1 MGSSDG
7 YSHLNLAVDNLKK
20 NARTIIPYILTSVL
34 TTMMLYMVVS
44 LATNPHLDEIVGGA
58 SIKQLLGFG
67 IVIIEIFAFI
77 FLFYTHSFL
86 IKRRQKEFALFSI
99 LGMEKKH
106 LARVLFYETLITL
119 LVSLIL
125 GIGLGILLDKAMFLI
140 IAKMIGADIV
150 LGFYFSFFGMRQC
163 VLVIGLI
170 YVLIYFYSM
179 IRIHISSPIE
189 LLHSD
194 HMGEKEPKAKWFL
207 SIIGILCLGIGYY
220 LSISTKNPLSALYVF
235 FVAVVLVIIGTYLLF
250 TSISVTFLKLMKKNK
265 NYYYKTNHFIS
276 ISGMMYRMKQNAV
289 GLANICILSTMV
301 LVMLSTTLSMWT
313 SIDRV
318 VDSQYPRDFIGTGY
332 GEASNIDFDEMSE
345 ELIRMGIVP
354 KNLLAYKE
362 LSYAGYLKNG
372 TLITDYQNEG
382 MNAVN
387 EIQEFYCLPLKDIQD
402 YENMKGSLKPNEIY
416 VYSNVEKVKEKTLSL
431 FGKKYVVKKQLDH
444 LKMDENNPNVTEHY
458 YIIVDSENTLE
469 RMQQDQLNVYD
480 DNASTIYASYLFDCD
495 ANDRRVIE
503 KLTQNG
509 NINNF
514 IWTNKSDQKQGLIEL
529 YAGILFIGI
538 FLSFLFIMA
547 TILIMYYKQITE
559 GYEDKDRFEI
569 MQKVGLEQSDVKKAI
584 HSQVLTVFFMPLL
597 VAGLHVCFA
606 YPMIEKLLHLLFV
619 SDAWLY
625 VRTTIFCFV
634 AFALVYIVIYVLT
647 SKVYYGI
654 VKRNV

>member
-1 MGSSDG
+1 MSRAF
-7 YSHLNLAVDNLKK
+7 YLNLAVDNLKK
-20 NARTIIPYILTSVL
+20 NARTVIPYILTSIL
-34 TTMMLYMVVS
+34 TTMMLYTVVS
-44 LATNPHLDEIVGGA
+44 LASNPHLNEIVGGT

-106 LARVLFYETLITL
+106 LARVLFYETFITL
-119 LVSLIL
+119 LVSLAL
-125 GIGLGILLDKAMFLI
+125 GIGLGILFDKAMFLI
-140 IAKMIGADIV
+140 ISKMIGADII
-150 LGFYFSFFGMRQC
+150 LGFYFSSKGIRQC
-163 VLVIGLI
+163 VFVIGLI

-207 SIIGILCLGIGYY
+207 SIVGILCLGVGYY
-220 LSISTKNPLSALYVF
+220 LSLSTKNPLTALYSF

-250 TSISVTFLKLMKKNK
+250 TSISVTFLKVMKKNK

-313 SIDRV
+313 SIDDI
-318 VDSQYPRDFIGTGY
+318 VDSQYPRNIIGMGY
-332 GEASNIDFDEMSE
+332 GDAANIDFDEMSE
-345 ELIRMGIVP
+345 ELIRMGVVP

-362 LSYAGYLKNG
+362 LGYSGYLKDG
-372 TLITDYQNEG
+372 TLITDYRNEG
-382 MNAVN
+382 MNAIN
-387 EIQEFYCLPLKDIQD
+387 EVQEFDCLPLKDIQD
-402 YENMKGSLKPNEIY
+402 YEKIKGDLKPNEIY
-416 VYSNVEKVKEKTLSL
+416 VYSNVETIKEKTLSL
-431 FGKKYVVKKQLDH
+431 FGKEYVVKKQLDH

-458 YIIVDSENTLE
+458 YIIVDSEKTLE
-469 RMQQDQLNVYD
+469 MMQEDQTNVYG
-480 DNASTIYASYLFDCD
+480 DNASTIYASYSFDCD
-495 ANDRRVIE
+495 ANDRKVVE
-503 KLTQNG
+503 KLTKNE
-509 NINNF
+509 NINDF
-514 IWTNKSDQKQGLIEL
+514 VWKNKSDQKRGLIEM
-529 YAGILFIGI
+529 YAGLLFIGI

-569 MQKVGLEQSDVKKAI
+569 MQKVGLEQRDVKKAI

-597 VAGLHVCFA
+597 VAGIHISFA

-619 SDAWLY
+619 NDSWLY
-625 VRTTIFCFV
+625 IRTTMMCFV

-654 VKRNV
+654 VKRNA

>member
-1 MGSSDG
+1 MSRTF
-7 YSHLNLAVDNLKK
+7 YLNLAVDNLKK

-125 GIGLGILLDKAMFLI
+125 GIGFGVLLDKAMFLV

-170 YVLIYFYSM
+170 YILIYFYSM

-265 NYYYKTNHFIS
+265 NYYYKTNHFVS

-318 VDSQYPRDFIGTGY
+318 VDSQHPRDFIGTGY
-332 GEASNIDFDEMSE
+332 GEVSNIDFDEMSE
-345 ELIRMGIVP
+345 ELIRMGIIP

-431 FGKKYVVKKQLDH
+431 FGKEYVVKKQLDH

-458 YIIVDSENTLE
+458 YIIVDSEKTLE

-625 VRTTIFCFV
+625 VRTTAMCFV

>member
-1 MGSSDG
+1 MSRAF
-7 YSHLNLAVDNLKK
+7 YLNLAVDNLKK
-20 NARTIIPYILTSVL
+20 NARTVIPYILTSIL
-34 TTMMLYMVVS
+34 TTMMLYTVVS
-44 LATNPHLDEIVGGA
+44 LASNPHLNEIVGGT

-106 LARVLFYETLITL
+106 LARVLFYETFITL
-119 LVSLIL
+119 LVSLAL
-125 GIGLGILLDKAMFLI
+125 GIGLGILFDKAMFLI
-140 IAKMIGADIV
+140 ISKMIGADII
-150 LGFYFSFFGMRQC
+150 LGFYFSSKGIRQC
-163 VLVIGLI
+163 VFVIGLI

-207 SIIGILCLGIGYY
+207 SIVGILCLGVGYY
-220 LSISTKNPLSALYVF
+220 LSLSTKNPLTALYSF

-250 TSISVTFLKLMKKNK
+250 TSISVTFLKVMKKNK

-313 SIDRV
+313 SIDDI
-318 VDSQYPRDFIGTGY
+318 VDSQYPRNIIGMGY
-332 GEASNIDFDEMSE
+332 GDAANIDFDEMSE

-362 LSYAGYLKNG
+362 LGYSGYLKDG
-372 TLITDYQNEG
+372 TLITDYRNEG
-382 MNAVN
+382 MNAIN
-387 EIQEFYCLPLKDIQD
+387 EVQEFDCLPLKDIQD
-402 YENMKGSLKPNEIY
+402 YEKIKGDLKPNEIY
-416 VYSNVEKVKEKTLSL
+416 VYSNVKDVKEKTLSL
-431 FGKKYVVKKQLDH
+431 FGKEYVVKKQLDH

-458 YIIVDSENTLE
+458 YIIVDSEKTLE
-469 RMQQDQLNVYD
+469 MMQEDQTNVYG
-480 DNASTIYASYLFDCD
+480 DNASTIYASYSFDCD
-495 ANDRRVIE
+495 ANDRKVVE
-503 KLTQNG
+503 KLTKNE
-509 NINNF
+509 NINDF
-514 IWTNKSDQKQGLIEL
+514 VWKNKSDQKQGLIEM
-529 YAGILFIGI
+529 YAGLLFIGI

-569 MQKVGLEQSDVKKAI
+569 MQKVGLEQRDVKKAI

-597 VAGLHVCFA
+597 VAGVHICFA
-606 YPMIEKLLHLLFV
+606 YPMLEKLLHLLFV

-625 VRTTIFCFV
+625 IRTTGMCFV

-654 VKRNV
+654 VKRNA

>member
-1 MGSSDG
+1 MSRTF
-7 YSHLNLAVDNLKK
+7 YLNLAVDNLKK

-119 LVSLIL
+119 LVSSIL
-125 GIGLGILLDKAMFLI
+125 GIGFGVLLDKAMFLV

-265 NYYYKTNHFIS
+265 NYYYKTNHFVS

-332 GEASNIDFDEMSE
+332 GEVSNIDFDEMSE
-345 ELIRMGIVP
+345 ELIRMGIIP

-372 TLITDYQNEG
+372 TLITDYLNEG

-431 FGKKYVVKKQLDH
+431 FGKEYVVKKQLDH

-458 YIIVDSENTLE
+458 YIIVDSEKTLE

-480 DNASTIYASYLFDCD
+480 DNASTIYVSYLFDCD

-625 VRTTIFCFV
+625 VRTTAMCFV
-634 AFALVYIVIYVLT
+634 AFALAYIVIYVLT

>member
-1 MGSSDG
+1 MSRAF
-7 YSHLNLAVDNLKK
+7 YLNLAVDNLKK

-44 LATNPHLDEIVGGA
+44 LANNPNLNEMLGA
-58 SIKQLLGFG
+58 MTLTQMLGFG
-67 IVIIEIFAFI
+67 VVIIEIFAFI

-106 LARVLFYETLITL
+106 LARVLFYETAITL
-119 LVSLIL
+119 FVSLAL
-125 GIGLGILLDKAMFLI
+125 GIGLGILFDKAMFLI
-140 IAKMIGADIV
+140 IAKMIGADII
-150 LGFYFSFFGMRQC
+150 LGFYFSFIGMRQC

-189 LLHSD
+189 LLHSS

-207 SIIGILCLGIGYY
+207 SIVGILCLGIGYY
-220 LSISTKNPLSALYVF
+220 LSITTKNPLTALYFF
-235 FVAVVLVIIGTYLLF
+235 FVAVVLVIVGTYLLF

-301 LVMLSTTLSMWT
+301 LVMLSTTLSMWS

-318 VDSQYPRDFIGTGY
+318 VDSQYPRSVMGNGY
-332 GEASNIDFDEMSE
+332 GDASNIDFDEMSE

-354 KNLLAYKE
+354 KNLLAYKR
-362 LSYAGYLKNG
+362 LDYAGYLKNG

-382 MNAVN
+382 MNAV
-387 EIQEFYCLPLKDIQD
+387 
-402 YENMKGSLKPNEIY
+402 KPNEIY

-431 FGKKYVVKKQLDH
+431 FGKEYVVKGQLDH
-444 LKMDENNPNVTEHY
+444 LKMDESNPNVTEHY
-458 YIIVDSENTLE
+458 YIIVDSEKTLE
-469 RMQQDQLNVYD
+469 KMQEDQANVYG
-480 DNASTIYASYLFDCD
+480 DNASAIRAYYSFDCD
-495 ANDRRVIE
+495 ANEREVIK
-503 KLTQNG
+503 KLGQNE
-509 NINNF
+509 NINDF
-514 IWTNKSDQKQGLIEL
+514 IWLSKSDQKQGLIEL

-569 MQKVGLEQSDVKKAI
+569 MQKVGLEQQDVKKAI

-619 SDAWLY
+619 SDSWLY
-625 VRTTIFCFV
+625 IRTTIFCFV

-647 SKVYYGI
+647 SKIYYGI

>member
-1 MGSSDG
+1 MSRAF
-7 YSHLNLAVDNLKK
+7 YLNLAVDNLKK

-44 LATNPHLDEIVGGA
+44 LANNPHLNEIVGGT

-67 IVIIEIFAFI
+67 TVIIEIFAFI

-125 GIGLGILLDKAMFLI
+125 GIGLGVLLDKAMFLI

-163 VLVIGLI
+163 ALVIGLI

-189 LLHSD
+189 LLHSN

-207 SIIGILCLGIGYY
+207 SIVGILCLGIGYY
-220 LSISTKNPLSALYVF
+220 LSIATKNPLSALYVF

-301 LVMLSTTLSMWT
+301 LVMLSTTLSMWS

-318 VDSQYPRDFIGTGY
+318 VDSQYSRDFIGSGY
-332 GEASNIDFDEMSE
+332 GDAANIDFDEMSE

-372 TLITDYQNEG
+372 ALITDYRNEG

-402 YENMKGSLKPNEIY
+402 YENIKGSLKPNEIY

-431 FGKKYVVKKQLDH
+431 FGKEYVVKKQLDH

-458 YIIVDSENTLE
+458 YIIVDSEKTLE
-469 RMQQDQLNVYD
+469 TMQQDQLNVY
-480 DNASTIYASYLFDCD
+480 NASTIYASYSFDCD
-495 ANDRRVIE
+495 ANDRKVIE

-597 VAGLHVCFA
+597 VAGIHISFA

-619 SDAWLY
+619 NDSWLY
-625 VRTTIFCFV
+625 IRTTMMCFV

-654 VKRNV
+654 VKRNA

>member
-1 MGSSDG
+1 
-7 YSHLNLAVDNLKK
+7 
-20 NARTIIPYILTSVL
+20 
-34 TTMMLYMVVS
+34 
-44 LATNPHLDEIVGGA
+44 
-58 SIKQLLGFG
+58 
-67 IVIIEIFAFI
+67 
-77 FLFYTHSFL
+77 
-86 IKRRQKEFALFSI
+86 
-99 LGMEKKH
+99 
-106 LARVLFYETLITL
+106 
-119 LVSLIL
+119 
-125 GIGLGILLDKAMFLI
+125 
-140 IAKMIGADIV
+140 MIGADIV
-150 LGFYFSFFGMRQC
+150 LGFYFSFIGMRQC
-163 VLVIGLI
+163 ALVIGLI

-207 SIIGILCLGIGYY
+207 SIVGILCLGIGYY

-250 TSISVTFLKLMKKNK
+250 TSISVTFLKLLKKNK

-301 LVMLSTTLSMWT
+301 LVMLSTTLSMWS
-313 SIDRV
+313 SIDCV
-318 VDSQYPRDFIGTGY
+318 VDSQYPRDFIGNGY
-332 GEASNIDFDEMSE
+332 GEAANIDFDEMNE

-354 KNLLAYKE
+354 KNLLAYKR
-362 LSYAGYLKNG
+362 LDYAGYLKNG
-372 TLITDYQNEG
+372 TLITDYRNEG

-387 EIQEFYCLPLKDIQD
+387 EIQEFYCFPLKDIQD
-402 YENMKGSLKPNEIY
+402 YENIKGSLKPNEIY
-416 VYSNVEKVKEKTLSL
+416 VYSNAETIKEKTLSL
-431 FGKKYVVKKQLDH
+431 FGKEYVVKKQLDH

-458 YIIVDSENTLE
+458 YIIVDSEKTLE
-469 RMQQDQLNVYD
+469 KMQQDQINVYG
-480 DNASTIYASYLFDCD
+480 DNASTIFASYSFDCD
-495 ANDRRVIE
+495 ANDRKVIE
-503 KLTQNG
+503 KLNQNG

-514 IWTNKSDQKQGLIEL
+514 IWMNKSDQKQRLIEL

-569 MQKVGLEQSDVKKAI
+569 MQKVGLEQQDVKKAI

-597 VAGLHVCFA
+597 VAGIHISFA

-625 VRTTIFCFV
+625 VRTTAICFAV
-634 AFALVYIVIYVLT
+634 FALVYIVIYVLT
-647 SKVYYGI
+647 SKIYYGI

>member
-1 MGSSDG
+1 MSRAF
-7 YSHLNLAVDNLKK
+7 YLNLAVDNLKK
-20 NARTIIPYILTSVL
+20 NVRTIIPYILTSIL

-44 LATNPHLDEIVGGA
+44 LANNPNLNEMLGA
-58 SIKQLLGFG
+58 MTLTQMLGFG
-67 IVIIEIFAFI
+67 VVIIEIFAFI
-77 FLFYTHSFL
+77 FLFYTYSFL

-106 LARVLFYETLITL
+106 LARVLFYETAITL
-119 LVSLIL
+119 FVSLAL
-125 GIGLGILLDKAMFLI
+125 GIGLGILFDKAMFLV
-140 IAKMIGADIV
+140 IAKMIGADII
-150 LGFYFSFFGMRQC
+150 LGFYFSFIGMRQC
-163 VLVIGLI
+163 ILVIGLI

-207 SIIGILCLGIGYY
+207 SIVGILCLGIGYY
-220 LSISTKNPLSALYVF
+220 LSISTKNPLTALYFF
-235 FVAVVLVIIGTYLLF
+235 FVAVVLVIVGTYLLF

-276 ISGMMYRMKQNAV
+276 VSGMMYRMKQNAV

-301 LVMLSTTLSMWT
+301 LVMLSTTLSMWS
-313 SIDRV
+313 SIDSI
-318 VDSQYPRDFIGTGY
+318 VDSQYPRSVMGNGY
-332 GEASNIDFDEMSE
+332 GDASNIDFDEMNE

-354 KNLLAYKE
+354 KNLLAYKR
-362 LSYAGYLKNG
+362 LDYAGYLKNG

-402 YENMKGSLKPNEIY
+402 YENIKGSLKPNEIY
-416 VYSNVEKVKEKTLSL
+416 VYSNVETIKEKTLE
-431 FGKKYVVKKQLDH
+431 
-444 LKMDENNPNVTEHY
+444 KMQE
-458 YIIVDSENTLE
+458 
-469 RMQQDQLNVYD
+469 DQANVYG
-480 DNASTIYASYLFDCD
+480 DNASTIYAEYSFDCD
-495 ANDRRVIE
+495 ANEREVIK
-503 KLTQNG
+503 KLGQNE
-509 NINNF
+509 NINDF
-514 IWTNKSDQKQGLIEL
+514 IWLSKSDQKQGLIEL
-529 YAGILFIGI
+529 YAGFLFIGI

-619 SDAWLY
+619 SDSWLY
-625 VRTTIFCFV
+625 IRTTIFCFV

-654 VKRNV
+654 VKRNA

>member
-1 MGSSDG
+1 MSRAF
-7 YSHLNLAVDNLKK
+7 YLNLAVDNLKK
-20 NARTIIPYILTSVL
+20 NARTVIPYILTSIL
-34 TTMMLYMVVS
+34 TTMMLYTVVS
-44 LATNPHLDEIVGGA
+44 LASNPHLNEIVGGT

-106 LARVLFYETLITL
+106 LARVLFYETFITL
-119 LVSLIL
+119 LVSLAL
-125 GIGLGILLDKAMFLI
+125 GIGLGILFDKAMFLI
-140 IAKMIGADIV
+140 IAKMIGADII
-150 LGFYFSFFGMRQC
+150 LGFYFSSKGIRQC
-163 VLVIGLI
+163 VFVIGLI

-189 LLHSD
+189 LLHSN

-207 SIIGILCLGIGYY
+207 SIVGILCLGVGYY
-220 LSISTKNPLSALYVF
+220 LSVTTKNPLTALYAF

-250 TSISVTFLKLMKKNK
+250 TSISVTFLKVMKKNK

-276 ISGMMYRMKQNAV
+276 VSGMMYRMKQNAV

-313 SIDRV
+313 SIDDI
-318 VDSQYPRDFIGTGY
+318 VDSQYPRNIIGMGY
-332 GEASNIDFDEMSE
+332 GDAANIDFDEMSE
-345 ELIRMGIVP
+345 ELIRMGVVP

-362 LSYAGYLKNG
+362 LGYSGYLKDG
-372 TLITDYQNEG
+372 TLITDYRNEG
-382 MNAVN
+382 MNAIN
-387 EIQEFYCLPLKDIQD
+387 EVQEFDCLPLKDIQD
-402 YENMKGSLKPNEIY
+402 YEKIKGDLKPNEIY
-416 VYSNVEKVKEKTLSL
+416 VYSNVKDVKEKTLSL
-431 FGKKYVVKKQLDH
+431 FGKEYVVKKQLDH

-458 YIIVDSENTLE
+458 YIIVDSEKTLE
-469 RMQQDQLNVYD
+469 MMQEDQTNVYG
-480 DNASTIYASYLFDCD
+480 DNASTIYASYSFDCD
-495 ANDRRVIE
+495 ANDRKVVE
-503 KLTQNG
+503 KLTKNE
-509 NINNF
+509 NINDF
-514 IWTNKSDQKQGLIEL
+514 VWKNKSDQKQGLIEM
-529 YAGILFIGI
+529 YAGLLFIGI

-569 MQKVGLEQSDVKKAI
+569 MQKVGLEQRDVKKAI

-597 VAGLHVCFA
+597 VAGVHICFA
-606 YPMIEKLLHLLFV
+606 YPMLEKLLHLLFV

-625 VRTTIFCFV
+625 IRTTIFCFV
-634 AFALVYIVIYVLT
+634 VFALVYIVIYVLT

-654 VKRNV
+654 VKRNA

>member
-1 MGSSDG
+1 MSRAF
-7 YSHLNLAVDNLKK
+7 YLNLAVDNLKK

-44 LATNPHLDEIVGGA
+44 LATNPHLDEIVGGT

-125 GIGLGILLDKAMFLI
+125 GIGLGVLLDKAMFLI

-194 HMGEKEPKAKWFL
+194 HMGEKEPKAKWVL

-220 LSISTKNPLSALYVF
+220 LSITTKNPLSALYVF

-250 TSISVTFLKLMKKNK
+250 TSISITFLKLMKKNR

-301 LVMLSTTLSMWT
+301 LVMLSTTLSMW
-313 SIDRV
+313 SGIDEI
-318 VDSQYPRDFIGTGY
+318 VDSQYPRSVMGNGY
-332 GEASNIDFDEMSE
+332 GEAANIDFDEMNE

-354 KNLLAYKE
+354 KNLLAYKR
-362 LSYAGYLKNG
+362 LDYAGYLKNG

-402 YENMKGSLKPNEIY
+402 YENIKGSLKPNEIY
-416 VYSNVEKVKEKTLSL
+416 VYSNVETIKEKTLSL
-431 FGKKYVVKKQLDH
+431 FGKNML
-444 LKMDENNPNVTEHY
+444 
-458 YIIVDSENTLE
+458 
-469 RMQQDQLNVYD
+469 
-480 DNASTIYASYLFDCD
+480 
-495 ANDRRVIE
+495 
-503 KLTQNG
+503 
-509 NINNF
+509 
-514 IWTNKSDQKQGLIEL
+514 
-529 YAGILFIGI
+529 
-538 FLSFLFIMA
+538 
-547 TILIMYYKQITE
+547 
-559 GYEDKDRFEI
+559 
-569 MQKVGLEQSDVKKAI
+569 
-584 HSQVLTVFFMPLL
+584 
-597 VAGLHVCFA
+597 
-606 YPMIEKLLHLLFV
+606 
-619 SDAWLY
+619 
-625 VRTTIFCFV
+625 
-634 AFALVYIVIYVLT
+634 
-647 SKVYYGI
+647 
-654 VKRNV
+654 

>member
-1 MGSSDG
+1 MSRAF
-7 YSHLNLAVDNLKK
+7 YLNLAVDNLKK
-20 NARTIIPYILTSVL
+20 NARTIIPYILTSIL

-44 LATNPHLDEIVGGA
+44 LANNPHLNEIVGA
-58 SIKQLLGFG
+58 TSISQLLGFG

-106 LARVLFYETLITL
+106 LARVLFYETAITL
-119 LVSLIL
+119 FVSLVL
-125 GIGLGILLDKAMFLI
+125 GIGLGVLLDKAMFLV

-150 LGFYFSFFGMRQC
+150 LGFYFSFIGMRQC
-163 VLVIGLI
+163 ILVIGLI

-189 LLHSD
+189 LLHSN
-194 HMGEKEPKAKWFL
+194 HLGEKEPKAKWFL
-207 SIIGILCLGIGYY
+207 SIIGILCLGVGYY
-220 LSISTKNPLSALYVF
+220 LSITTKNPLSALYVF

-276 ISGMMYRMKQNAV
+276 VSGMMYRMKQNAV

-301 LVMLSTTLSMWT
+301 LVMLSTTLSMWS
-313 SIDRV
+313 SIDSV
-318 VDSQYPRDFIGTGY
+318 VDSQYPRNVNGLGY
-332 GEASNIDFDEMSE
+332 GDAANIDFDEINE

-362 LSYAGYLKNG
+362 LSYAGYLKDG
-372 TLITDYQNEG
+372 TLITDYRNEG

-387 EIQEFYCLPLKDIQD
+387 EIQVFYCLPLKDIQD
-402 YENMKGSLKPNEIY
+402 YENIKGSLKPNEIY
-416 VYSNVEKVKEKTLSL
+416 VYSNVEKAKEKTLSL
-431 FGKKYVVKKQLDH
+431 FGKEYVVKKQLDH
-444 LKMDENNPNVTEHY
+444 LKLDENNPNVTEHY
-458 YIIVDSENTLE
+458 YIIVDSEKTLE
-469 RMQQDQLNVYD
+469 MMQQDQLNVYN
-480 DNASTIYASYLFDCD
+480 DNASTISASYSFDCD
-495 ANDRRVIE
+495 ANDRKVVE
-503 KLTQNG
+503 KLVKNE
-509 NINNF
+509 NINDF
-514 IWTNKSDQKQGLIEL
+514 IWTNKSDQKLALIEL
-529 YAGILFIGI
+529 YAGLLFIGI

-547 TILIMYYKQITE
+547 TILIVYYKQITE

-597 VAGLHVCFA
+597 VAGIHVCFA

-619 SDAWLY
+619 NDAWVY
-625 VRTTIFCFV
+625 IRTTAMCFV
-634 AFALVYIVIYVLT
+634 IFALVYIVIYLLT

-654 VKRNV
+654 VKRNA

>member
-1 MGSSDG
+1 MSRAF
-7 YSHLNLAVDNLKK
+7 YLNLAVDNLKK

-44 LATNPHLDEIVGGA
+44 LANNPNLNEMLGA
-58 SIKQLLGFG
+58 MTLTQMLGFG
-67 IVIIEIFAFI
+67 VVIIEIFAFI

-106 LARVLFYETLITL
+106 LARVLFYETAITL
-119 LVSLIL
+119 LVSLAL
-125 GIGLGILLDKAMFLI
+125 GIGLGILFDKAMFLV

-170 YVLIYFYSM
+170 YALIYFYSM
-179 IRIHISSPIE
+179 VRIHISSPIE

-207 SIIGILCLGIGYY
+207 SIVGILCLGIGYY
-220 LSISTKNPLSALYVF
+220 LSISTKNPLTALYFF
-235 FVAVVLVIIGTYLLF
+235 FVAVVLVIVGTYLLF

-301 LVMLSTTLSMWT
+301 LVMLSTTLSMWS
-313 SIDRV
+313 SIDSI
-318 VDSQYPRDFIGTGY
+318 VDSQYPRSVMGNGY
-332 GEASNIDFDEMSE
+332 GDASNIDFDEMNE

-354 KNLLAYKE
+354 KNLLAYKR
-362 LSYAGYLKNG
+362 LDYAGYLKNG
-372 TLITDYQNEG
+372 TLITDYRNEG
-382 MNAVN
+382 VNAVN
-387 EIQEFYCLPLKDIQD
+387 EIQEFYCLSLKDIQN
-402 YENMKGSLKPNEIY
+402 YENIKGSLKPNEIY
-416 VYSNVEKVKEKTLSL
+416 VYSNVETIKEKTLSL
-431 FGKKYVVKKQLDH
+431 FGKEYVVKKQLDH
-444 LKMDENNPNVTEHY
+444 LKMDESNPNVTEHY
-458 YIIVDSENTLE
+458 YIIVDSEKTLE
-469 RMQQDQLNVYD
+469 KMQQDQINVYG
-480 DNASTIYASYLFDCD
+480 DNASAIYAKYSFDCD
-495 ANDRRVIE
+495 ANEREVIK
-503 KLTQNG
+503 KLGQNE
-509 NINNF
+509 NINDF
-514 IWTNKSDQKQGLIEL
+514 IWLSKSDQKQGLIEL
-529 YAGILFIGI
+529 YAGFLFIGI

-569 MQKVGLEQSDVKKAI
+569 MQKVGLEQQDVKRAI

-619 SDAWLY
+619 SDSWLY
-625 VRTTIFCFV
+625 IRTTIFCFV
-634 AFALVYIVIYVLT
+634 AFALVYIVIYVFT
-647 SKVYYGI
+647 SKIYYGI

>member
-1 MGSSDG
+1 MSIAF
-7 YSHLNLAVDNLKK
+7 YLNLAVDNLKK
-20 NARTIIPYILTSVL
+20 NARTIIPYILTSIL

-44 LATNPHLDEIVGGA
+44 LANNPHLNEVVGGN
-58 SIKQLLGFG
+58 SISQLLEFG

-119 LVSLIL
+119 LVSLVL
-125 GIGLGILLDKAMFLI
+125 GIGLGVLLDKAMFLV

-150 LGFYFSFFGMRQC
+150 LGFYFSFIGMRQC
-163 VLVIGLI
+163 ILVIGLI

-189 LLHSD
+189 LLHSN
-194 HMGEKEPKAKWFL
+194 HLGEKEPKAKWFL
-207 SIIGILCLGIGYY
+207 SIIGILCLGVGYY
-220 LSISTKNPLSALYVF
+220 LSITTKNPLGALYVF
-235 FVAVVLVIIGTYLLF
+235 FVAVILVIIGTYLLF

-276 ISGMMYRMKQNAV
+276 VSGMMYRMKQNAV

-301 LVMLSTTLSMWT
+301 LVMLSTTLSMWS
-313 SIDRV
+313 SIDSV
-318 VDSQYPRDFIGTGY
+318 VDSQYPRNVNGLGY
-332 GEASNIDFDEMSE
+332 GDAANIDFDEINE

-362 LSYAGYLKNG
+362 LSYAGYLKDG
-372 TLITDYQNEG
+372 TLITDYRNEG
-382 MNAVN
+382 MNAIN

-402 YENMKGSLKPNEIY
+402 YENIKGSLKPNEIY
-416 VYSNVEKVKEKTLSL
+416 VYSNVEKAKEKTLSL
-431 FGKKYVVKKQLDH
+431 FGKEYVVKKQLDH
-444 LKMDENNPNVTEHY
+444 LKLDENNPNVTEHY
-458 YIIVDSENTLE
+458 YIIVDSEKTLE
-469 RMQQDQLNVYD
+469 MMQQDQLNVYN
-480 DNASTIYASYLFDCD
+480 DNASTISASYSFDCD
-495 ANDRRVIE
+495 ANDRKVVE
-503 KLTQNG
+503 KLVKNE
-509 NINNF
+509 NINDF
-514 IWTNKSDQKQGLIEL
+514 IWTNKSDQKLAMIEL
-529 YAGILFIGI
+529 YAGLLFIGI

-597 VAGLHVCFA
+597 VAGIHVCFA
-606 YPMIEKLLHLLFV
+606 YPMLEKLLHLLFV

-625 VRTTIFCFV
+625 IRTTAMCFA
-634 AFALVYIVIYVLT
+634 AFALVYIVIYLMT

-654 VKRNV
+654 VKRNA

>member
-1 MGSSDG
+1 MSRAF
-7 YSHLNLAVDNLKK
+7 YLILAVDNLKK

-44 LATNPHLDEIVGGA
+44 LANNPHLNEIVGGA

-67 IVIIEIFAFI
+67 TVIIEIFAFI

-125 GIGLGILLDKAMFLI
+125 GIGLGVLLDKAMFLV
-140 IAKMIGADIV
+140 IAKMIGADII
-150 LGFYFSFFGMRQC
+150 LGFYFSFIGMRQC

-220 LSISTKNPLSALYVF
+220 LSITTKNPLSALYVF

-301 LVMLSTTLSMWT
+301 LVMLSSTLSMWS

-332 GEASNIDFDEMSE
+332 GEAANIDFDEMSE

-362 LSYAGYLKNG
+362 LGYAGYLKNG
-372 TLITDYQNEG
+372 TLITDYRDEG
-382 MNAVN
+382 INAVN

-402 YENMKGSLKPNEIY
+402 YENIKGSLKPNEIY
-416 VYSNVEKVKEKTLSL
+416 VYSNVEKAKEKTLSL
-431 FGKKYVVKKQLDH
+431 FGKEYVVKKQLDH
-444 LKMDENNPNVTEHY
+444 LRMDERNPNVTEHY
-458 YIIVDSENTLE
+458 YIIVDSEKTLE
-469 RMQQDQLNVYD
+469 TMQEDQTNVYGD
-480 DNASTIYASYLFDCD
+480 DASTIYASYSFDCD

-619 SDAWLY
+619 SDSWLY
-625 VRTTIFCFV
+625 VRTTSMCFV

-654 VKRNV
+654 VKRNA

>member
-1 MGSSDG
+1 MSRAF
-7 YSHLNLAVDNLKK
+7 YLNLAVDNLKK

-44 LATNPHLDEIVGGA
+44 LANNPHLNEIVGGT

-119 LVSLIL
+119 LVSLVL
-125 GIGLGILLDKAMFLI
+125 GIGLGVLLDKAMFLI

-150 LGFYFSFFGMRQC
+150 LGFYFSFIGMRQC

-194 HMGEKEPKAKWFL
+194 HMGEKEPKAKWVL

-220 LSISTKNPLSALYVF
+220 LSITTKNPLSALYVF

-301 LVMLSTTLSMWT
+301 LVMLSTTLSMWS

-318 VDSQYPRDFIGTGY
+318 VDSQYPRDFIGNGY
-332 GEASNIDFDEMSE
+332 GEAANIDFDEMSE

-372 TLITDYQNEG
+372 TLITDYRNEG

-402 YENMKGSLKPNEIY
+402 YENIKGSLKSNEIY
-416 VYSNVEKVKEKTLSL
+416 VYSNVETIKEKTLSL
-431 FGKKYVVKKQLDH
+431 FGKEYVVKKQLDH

-458 YIIVDSENTLE
+458 YIIVDSEKTLE
-469 RMQQDQLNVYD
+469 RMQQDQIHVYG
-480 DNASTIYASYLFDCD
+480 DNASTIFASYSFDCD
-495 ANDRRVIE
+495 ANDRKVIE
-503 KLTQNG
+503 KLNQNG
-509 NINNF
+509 NINN
-514 IWTNKSDQKQGLIEL
+514 L
-529 YAGILFIGI
+529 A
-538 FLSFLFIMA
+538 
-547 TILIMYYKQITE
+547 
-559 GYEDKDRFEI
+559 
-569 MQKVGLEQSDVKKAI
+569 
-584 HSQVLTVFFMPLL
+584 
-597 VAGLHVCFA
+597 
-606 YPMIEKLLHLLFV
+606 
-619 SDAWLY
+619 
-625 VRTTIFCFV
+625 
-634 AFALVYIVIYVLT
+634 
-647 SKVYYGI
+647 
-654 VKRNV
+654 

>member
-1 MGSSDG
+1 MSRAF
-7 YSHLNLAVDNLKK
+7 YLNLAVDNLKK

-44 LATNPHLDEIVGGA
+44 LANNPHLNEIVGGA

-67 IVIIEIFAFI
+67 TVIIEIFAFI

-125 GIGLGILLDKAMFLI
+125 GIGLGVLLDKAMFLV
-140 IAKMIGADIV
+140 IAKMIGADII
-150 LGFYFSFFGMRQC
+150 LGFYFSFIGMRQC

-220 LSISTKNPLSALYVF
+220 LSITTKNPLSALYVF

-301 LVMLSTTLSMWT
+301 LVMLSSTLSMWS

-318 VDSQYPRDFIGTGY
+318 VDSQNPRDFIGTGY
-332 GEASNIDFDEMSE
+332 GEAANIDFDEMSE

-362 LSYAGYLKNG
+362 LGYAGYLKNG
-372 TLITDYQNEG
+372 TLITDYRDEG
-382 MNAVN
+382 INAVN

-402 YENMKGSLKPNEIY
+402 YENIKGSLKPNEIY

-431 FGKKYVVKKQLDH
+431 FGKEYVVKKQLDH
-444 LKMDENNPNVTEHY
+444 LKMDKNNPNVTEHY
-458 YIIVDSENTLE
+458 YIIVDSEKTLE
-469 RMQQDQLNVYD
+469 TMQEDQTNVYGD
-480 DNASTIYASYLFDCD
+480 DASTIYASYSFDCD

-606 YPMIEKLLHLLFV
+606 YPMIKKLLHLLFV
-619 SDAWLY
+619 SDSWLY
-625 VRTTIFCFV
+625 VRTTSMCFV

-654 VKRNV
+654 VKRNA

>member
-1 MGSSDG
+1 MSRAF
-7 YSHLNLAVDNLKK
+7 YLNLAVDNLKK
-20 NARTIIPYILTSVL
+20 NARTIIPYILTSIL

-44 LATNPHLDEIVGGA
+44 LANNPHLNEIVGGT

-125 GIGLGILLDKAMFLI
+125 GIGLGILFDKAMFLV

-150 LGFYFSFFGMRQC
+150 LGFYFSFIGMRQC

-189 LLHSD
+189 LLHSN

-220 LSISTKNPLSALYVF
+220 LSITTKNPLSALYVF

-301 LVMLSTTLSMWT
+301 LVMLSTTLSMWS

-332 GEASNIDFDEMSE
+332 GEATNIDFDEMSE

-354 KNLLAYKE
+354 KNLIAYKR
-362 LSYAGYLKNG
+362 LDYAGYLKNG
-372 TLITDYQNEG
+372 TLITDYRNEG

-416 VYSNVEKVKEKTLSL
+416 VYSNVEKAKEKTLSL
-431 FGKKYVVKKQLDH
+431 FGKEYVVKKQLDH
-444 LKMDENNPNVTEHY
+444 LKMDENNPDVTEHY
-458 YIIVDSENTLE
+458 YII
-469 RMQQDQLNVYD
+469 Y
-480 DNASTIYASYLFDCD
+480 
-495 ANDRRVIE
+495 
-503 KLTQNG
+503 
-509 NINNF
+509 
-514 IWTNKSDQKQGLIEL
+514 
-529 YAGILFIGI
+529 
-538 FLSFLFIMA
+538 
-547 TILIMYYKQITE
+547 
-559 GYEDKDRFEI
+559 
-569 MQKVGLEQSDVKKAI
+569 
-584 HSQVLTVFFMPLL
+584 
-597 VAGLHVCFA
+597 
-606 YPMIEKLLHLLFV
+606 
-619 SDAWLY
+619 
-625 VRTTIFCFV
+625 
-634 AFALVYIVIYVLT
+634 
-647 SKVYYGI
+647 
-654 VKRNV
+654 

>member
-1 MGSSDG
+1 MSRAF
-7 YSHLNLAVDNLKK
+7 YLNLAVDNLKK

-44 LATNPHLDEIVGGA
+44 LANNPHLNEIVGGT

-106 LARVLFYETLITL
+106 LARVLFYETAITL
-119 LVSLIL
+119 FVSLAL
-125 GIGLGILLDKAMFLI
+125 GIGLGILFDKAMFLI
-140 IAKMIGADIV
+140 IAKMIGADII
-150 LGFYFSFFGMRQC
+150 LGFYFSFIGMRQC

-189 LLHSD
+189 LLHSS
-194 HMGEKEPKAKWFL
+194 HMGEKEPKAKWVL

-220 LSISTKNPLSALYVF
+220 LSITTKNPLTAFYFF

-301 LVMLSTTLSMWT
+301 LVMLSTTLSMWS

-318 VDSQYPRDFIGTGY
+318 VDSQYPRSVMGNGY
-332 GEASNIDFDEMSE
+332 GDASNIDFDEMNE

-354 KNLLAYKE
+354 KNLLAYKR
-362 LSYAGYLKNG
+362 LDYAGYLKNG
-372 TLITDYQNEG
+372 TLITDYRNEG

-387 EIQEFYCLPLKDIQD
+387 EVQEFYCFPLKDIQD
-402 YENMKGSLKPNEIY
+402 YENIKGSLKPNEIY
-416 VYSNVEKVKEKTLSL
+416 VYSNVETIKKKTLSL
-431 FGKKYVVKKQLDH
+431 FGKEYVVKKQLDH
-444 LKMDENNPNVTEHY
+444 LKMDESNPNVTEHY
-458 YIIVDSENTLE
+458 YT
-469 RMQQDQLNVYD
+469 
-480 DNASTIYASYLFDCD
+480 
-495 ANDRRVIE
+495 
-503 KLTQNG
+503 
-509 NINNF
+509 
-514 IWTNKSDQKQGLIEL
+514 
-529 YAGILFIGI
+529 
-538 FLSFLFIMA
+538 
-547 TILIMYYKQITE
+547 
-559 GYEDKDRFEI
+559 
-569 MQKVGLEQSDVKKAI
+569 
-584 HSQVLTVFFMPLL
+584 
-597 VAGLHVCFA
+597 
-606 YPMIEKLLHLLFV
+606 
-619 SDAWLY
+619 
-625 VRTTIFCFV
+625 
-634 AFALVYIVIYVLT
+634 
-647 SKVYYGI
+647 
-654 VKRNV
+654 

>member
-1 MGSSDG
+1 MSRTF
-7 YSHLNLAVDNLKK
+7 YLNLAVDNLKK

-125 GIGLGILLDKAMFLI
+125 GIGFGVLLDKAMFLV

-170 YVLIYFYSM
+170 YILIYFYSM

-194 HMGEKEPKAKWFL
+194 HMGEKEPKVKWFL

-332 GEASNIDFDEMSE
+332 GEVSNIDFDEMSE
-345 ELIRMGIVP
+345 ELIRMGIIP

-387 EIQEFYCLPLKDIQD
+387 EIQEFYCLPLKNIQD

-431 FGKKYVVKKQLDH
+431 FGKEYVVKKQLNH

-458 YIIVDSENTLE
+458 YIIVDSEKTLE

>member
-1 MGSSDG
+1 MSRAF
-7 YSHLNLAVDNLKK
+7 YLNLAVDNLKK
-20 NARTIIPYILTSVL
+20 NGRTIIPYILTSVL

-119 LVSLIL
+119 LVSSIL
-125 GIGLGILLDKAMFLI
+125 GIGFGVLLDKAMFLV

-265 NYYYKTNHFIS
+265 NYYYKTNHFVS

-332 GEASNIDFDEMSE
+332 GEVSNIDFDEMSE
-345 ELIRMGIVP
+345 ELIRMGIIP

-372 TLITDYQNEG
+372 TLITDYLNEG

-387 EIQEFYCLPLKDIQD
+387 ETQEFYCLPLKDIQD

-431 FGKKYVVKKQLDH
+431 FGKEYVVKKQLDH

>member
-1 MGSSDG
+1 MSRAF
-7 YSHLNLAVDNLKK
+7 YLNLAVDNLKK

-44 LATNPHLDEIVGGA
+44 LANNPNLNEMLGA
-58 SIKQLLGFG
+58 MTLTQMLGFG
-67 IVIIEIFAFI
+67 VVIIEIFAFI

-125 GIGLGILLDKAMFLI
+125 GIGLGVLFDKAMFLI

-170 YVLIYFYSM
+170 YALIYFYSM

-207 SIIGILCLGIGYY
+207 SIVGILCLGIGYY
-220 LSISTKNPLSALYVF
+220 LSISTKNPLTAFYFF

-276 ISGMMYRMKQNAV
+276 VSGMMYRMKQNAV

-313 SIDRV
+313 SIDEI
-318 VDSQYPRDFIGTGY
+318 VDSQYPRSVMGNGY
-332 GEASNIDFDEMSE
+332 GDASNIDFDEMNE

-354 KNLLAYKE
+354 KNLLAYKR
-362 LSYAGYLKNG
+362 LDYAGYLKNG

-402 YENMKGSLKPNEIY
+402 YENIKGSLKPNEIY
-416 VYSNVEKVKEKTLSL
+416 VYSNVETIKEKTLE
-431 FGKKYVVKKQLDH
+431 K
-444 LKMDENNPNVTEHY
+444 
-458 YIIVDSENTLE
+458 
-469 RMQQDQLNVYD
+469 MQQDQLNVYN

-495 ANDRRVIE
+495 ANEREVVK
-503 KLTQNG
+503 KLGQNE
-509 NINNF
+509 NINDF
-514 IWTNKSDQKQGLIEL
+514 IWLSKSDQKQGLIEL

-569 MQKVGLEQSDVKKAI
+569 MQKVGLEQQDVKKAI

-597 VAGLHVCFA
+597 VAGLHICFA

-619 SDAWLY
+619 SNSWLY
-625 VRTTIFCFV
+625 IRTTMFCFA
-634 AFALVYIVIYVLT
+634 AFALVYIVIYVFT

-654 VKRNV
+654 VKRNA

>member
-1 MGSSDG
+1 
-7 YSHLNLAVDNLKK
+7 
-20 NARTIIPYILTSVL
+20 
-34 TTMMLYMVVS
+34 
-44 LATNPHLDEIVGGA
+44 
-58 SIKQLLGFG
+58 
-67 IVIIEIFAFI
+67 
-77 FLFYTHSFL
+77 
-86 IKRRQKEFALFSI
+86 
-99 LGMEKKH
+99 
-106 LARVLFYETLITL
+106 
-119 LVSLIL
+119 
-125 GIGLGILLDKAMFLI
+125 
-140 IAKMIGADIV
+140 
-150 LGFYFSFFGMRQC
+150 MRQC

-189 LLHSD
+189 LLHSS

-207 SIIGILCLGIGYY
+207 SIVGILCLGIGYY
-220 LSISTKNPLSALYVF
+220 LSITTKNPLTAFYFF

-301 LVMLSTTLSMWT
+301 LVMLSTTLSMWS

-318 VDSQYPRDFIGTGY
+318 VDSQYPRSVMGNGY
-332 GEASNIDFDEMSE
+332 GDASNIDFDEMNE

-372 TLITDYQNEG
+372 TLITDYRNEG

-387 EIQEFYCLPLKDIQD
+387 EIQEFYCLPLKDIQE
-402 YENMKGSLKPNEIY
+402 YEKIKGNLKPNEIY
-416 VYSNVEKVKEKTLSL
+416 VYSNVKDVKEKTLSL
-431 FGKKYVVKKQLDH
+431 FGKEYVVKKQLDH

-458 YIIVDSENTLE
+458 YIIVDSEKTLE
-469 RMQQDQLNVYD
+469 MMQEDQTNVYG
-480 DNASTIYASYLFDCD
+480 DNASTIYASYSFDCD
-495 ANDRRVIE
+495 ANDRKVVE
-503 KLTQNG
+503 KLTKNE
-509 NINNF
+509 NINDF
-514 IWTNKSDQKQGLIEL
+514 VWKNKSDQKQGLIEL
-529 YAGILFIGI
+529 YAGLLFIGI

-569 MQKVGLEQSDVKKAI
+569 MQKVGLEQRDVKKAI

-597 VAGLHVCFA
+597 VAGVHICFA
-606 YPMIEKLLHLLFV
+606 YPMLEKLLHLLFV

-625 VRTTIFCFV
+625 IRTTGMCFV

-654 VKRNV
+654 VKRNA

>member
-1 MGSSDG
+1 MSRAF
-7 YSHLNLAVDNLKK
+7 YLNLAVDNLKK

-431 FGKKYVVKKQLDH
+431 FGKEYVVKKQLDH

-469 RMQQDQLNVYD
+469 RMQQDQIHVYG
-480 DNASTIYASYLFDCD
+480 DNASAIRA
-495 ANDRRVIE
+495 
-503 KLTQNG
+503 
-509 NINNF
+509 
-514 IWTNKSDQKQGLIEL
+514 
-529 YAGILFIGI
+529 
-538 FLSFLFIMA
+538 
-547 TILIMYYKQITE
+547 YY
-559 GYEDKDRFEI
+559 
-569 MQKVGLEQSDVKKAI
+569 
-584 HSQVLTVFFMPLL
+584 
-597 VAGLHVCFA
+597 
-606 YPMIEKLLHLLFV
+606 
-619 SDAWLY
+619 
-625 VRTTIFCFV
+625 
-634 AFALVYIVIYVLT
+634 
-647 SKVYYGI
+647 
-654 VKRNV
+654 

>member
-1 MGSSDG
+1 MSRAF
-7 YSHLNLAVDNLKK
+7 YLNLAVDNLKK

-44 LATNPHLDEIVGGA
+44 LANNPHLNEIVGGT

-125 GIGLGILLDKAMFLI
+125 GIGLGVLLDKAMFLI
-140 IAKMIGADIV
+140 IVKMIGADIV

-163 VLVIGLI
+163 ALVIGLI

-189 LLHSD
+189 LLHSN

-220 LSISTKNPLSALYVF
+220 LSITTKNPLSALYVF

-276 ISGMMYRMKQNAV
+276 VSGMMYRMKQNAV

-301 LVMLSTTLSMWT
+301 LVMLSTTLSMWS

-332 GEASNIDFDEMSE
+332 GEATNIDFDEMSE

-354 KNLLAYKE
+354 KNLIAYKR
-362 LSYAGYLKNG
+362 LDYAGYLKNG
-372 TLITDYQNEG
+372 TLITDYRNEG

-416 VYSNVEKVKEKTLSL
+416 VYSNVEKAKEKTLSL
-431 FGKKYVVKKQLDH
+431 FGKEYVVKKQLDH

-458 YIIVDSENTLE
+458 YIIVDSEKTLE
-469 RMQQDQLNVYD
+469 TMQEDHGN
-480 DNASTIYASYLFDCD
+480 NASTIFASYSFDCD
-495 ANDRRVIE
+495 ANDRKVIE

-514 IWTNKSDQKQGLIEL
+514 IWTNKSDQKRGLIEL

-569 MQKVGLEQSDVKKAI
+569 MQKVGLEQQDVKKAI

-625 VRTTIFCFV
+625 IRTTAMCFV

>member
-1 MGSSDG
+1 MSRAF
-7 YSHLNLAVDNLKK
+7 YLNLAVDNLKK

-44 LATNPHLDEIVGGA
+44 LATNPHLDEIVGGT

-125 GIGLGILLDKAMFLI
+125 GIGLGVLLDKAMFLI

-163 VLVIGLI
+163 ALVIGLI

-189 LLHSD
+189 LLHSS
-194 HMGEKEPKAKWFL
+194 HMGEKEPKAKWVL

-220 LSISTKNPLSALYVF
+220 LSITTKNPLSALYVF

-250 TSISVTFLKLMKKNK
+250 TSISITFLKLMKKNR

-301 LVMLSTTLSMWT
+301 LVMLSTTLSMW
-313 SIDRV
+313 SGIDEI
-318 VDSQYPRDFIGTGY
+318 VDSQYPRSVMGNGY
-332 GEASNIDFDEMSE
+332 GEAANIDFDEMNE

-372 TLITDYQNEG
+372 TLITDYRNEG

-402 YENMKGSLKPNEIY
+402 YENIKGSLKSNEIY
-416 VYSNVEKVKEKTLSL
+416 VYSNVETIKEKTLSL
-431 FGKKYVVKKQLDH
+431 FGKEYVVKKQLDH

-458 YIIVDSENTLE
+458 YI
-469 RMQQDQLNVYD
+469 M
-480 DNASTIYASYLFDCD
+480 
-495 ANDRRVIE
+495 
-503 KLTQNG
+503 
-509 NINNF
+509 
-514 IWTNKSDQKQGLIEL
+514 
-529 YAGILFIGI
+529 
-538 FLSFLFIMA
+538 
-547 TILIMYYKQITE
+547 
-559 GYEDKDRFEI
+559 
-569 MQKVGLEQSDVKKAI
+569 
-584 HSQVLTVFFMPLL
+584 
-597 VAGLHVCFA
+597 
-606 YPMIEKLLHLLFV
+606 
-619 SDAWLY
+619 
-625 VRTTIFCFV
+625 
-634 AFALVYIVIYVLT
+634 
-647 SKVYYGI
+647 
-654 VKRNV
+654 

>member
-1 MGSSDG
+1 MSRAF
-7 YSHLNLAVDNLKK
+7 YLNLAVDNLKK

-44 LATNPHLDEIVGGA
+44 LANNPNLNEMLGA
-58 SIKQLLGFG
+58 MTLTQMLGFG
-67 IVIIEIFAFI
+67 VVIIEIFAFI

-106 LARVLFYETLITL
+106 LARVLFYETFITL
-119 LVSLIL
+119 LVSLAL
-125 GIGLGILLDKAMFLI
+125 GIGLGILFDKAMFLI
-140 IAKMIGADIV
+140 IAKMIGADII
-150 LGFYFSFFGMRQC
+150 LGFYFSFIGMRQC

-189 LLHSD
+189 LLHSN
-194 HMGEKEPKAKWFL
+194 HMGEKEPKAKLFL
-207 SIIGILCLGIGYY
+207 SIVGILCLGIGYY
-220 LSISTKNPLSALYVF
+220 LSLSTKNPLTALYSF

-250 TSISVTFLKLMKKNK
+250 TSISVTFLKVMKKNK

-276 ISGMMYRMKQNAV
+276 VSGMMYRMKQNAV

-313 SIDRV
+313 SIDDI
-318 VDSQYPRDFIGTGY
+318 VDSQYPRNIIGMGY
-332 GEASNIDFDEMSE
+332 GDAANIDFDEMSE
-345 ELIRMGIVP
+345 ELIRMGVVP

-362 LSYAGYLKNG
+362 LGYSGYLKDG
-372 TLITDYQNEG
+372 TLITDYRNEG
-382 MNAVN
+382 MNAIN
-387 EIQEFYCLPLKDIQD
+387 EVQEFDCLPLKDIQD
-402 YENMKGSLKPNEIY
+402 YEKIKGSLKPNEIY
-416 VYSNVEKVKEKTLSL
+416 VYSNVKDVKEKTLSL
-431 FGKKYVVKKQLDH
+431 FGKEYVVKKQLDH

-458 YIIVDSENTLE
+458 YIIVDSEKTLE
-469 RMQQDQLNVYD
+469 MMQKDQTNVYG
-480 DNASTIYASYLFDCD
+480 DNASTIYAKYSFDCD
-495 ANDRRVIE
+495 ANDRKVVE
-503 KLTQNG
+503 KLTKNE
-509 NINNF
+509 NINDF
-514 IWTNKSDQKQGLIEL
+514 VWKNKSDQKRDLIEM
-529 YAGILFIGI
+529 YAGLLFIGI

-569 MQKVGLEQSDVKKAI
+569 MQKVGLEQRDVKKAI

-597 VAGLHVCFA
+597 VAGIHISFA

-625 VRTTIFCFV
+625 VRTTAICFAV
-634 AFALVYIVIYVLT
+634 FALVYIVIYVLT

>member
-1 MGSSDG
+1 MSRAF
-7 YSHLNLAVDNLKK
+7 YLNLAVDNLKK
-20 NARTIIPYILTSVL
+20 NARTIIPYILTSIL

-44 LATNPHLDEIVGGA
+44 LANNPHLNEIVGA
-58 SIKQLLGFG
+58 TSISQLLGFG

-106 LARVLFYETLITL
+106 LARVLFYETAITL
-119 LVSLIL
+119 FVSLVL
-125 GIGLGILLDKAMFLI
+125 GIGLGVLLDKAMFLI

-150 LGFYFSFFGMRQC
+150 LGFYFSFIGMRQC
-163 VLVIGLI
+163 ILVIGLI

-189 LLHSD
+189 LLHSN
-194 HMGEKEPKAKWFL
+194 HLGEKEPKAKWFL
-207 SIIGILCLGIGYY
+207 SIIGILCLGVGYY
-220 LSISTKNPLSALYVF
+220 LSITTKNPLSALYVF

-276 ISGMMYRMKQNAV
+276 VSGMMYRMKQNAV

-301 LVMLSTTLSMWT
+301 LVMLSTTLSMWS
-313 SIDRV
+313 SIDSA
-318 VDSQYPRDFIGTGY
+318 VDSQYPRNVNGLGY
-332 GEASNIDFDEMSE
+332 GDAANIDFDEMSE
-345 ELIRMGIVP
+345 ELIRMGVVP

-362 LSYAGYLKNG
+362 LSYAGYLKDG
-372 TLITDYQNEG
+372 TLITDYRNEG

-387 EIQEFYCLPLKDIQD
+387 EIQAFYCLPLKDIQD
-402 YENMKGSLKPNEIY
+402 YENIKGSLKPNEIY
-416 VYSNVEKVKEKTLSL
+416 VYSNVEKAKEKTLSL
-431 FGKKYVVKKQLDH
+431 FGKEYVVKKQLDH
-444 LKMDENNPNVTEHY
+444 LKLDENNPNVTEHY
-458 YIIVDSENTLE
+458 YIIVDSEKTLE
-469 RMQQDQLNVYD
+469 MMQQDQLNVYN
-480 DNASTIYASYLFDCD
+480 DNASTISASYSFDCD
-495 ANDRRVIE
+495 ANDRKVVE
-503 KLTQNG
+503 KLVKNE
-509 NINNF
+509 NINDF
-514 IWTNKSDQKQGLIEL
+514 IWTNKSDQKLAMIEL
-529 YAGILFIGI
+529 YAGLLFIGI

-597 VAGLHVCFA
+597 VAGIHVCFA
-606 YPMIEKLLHLLFV
+606 YPMLEKLLHLLFV

-625 VRTTIFCFV
+625 IRTTAMCFV
-634 AFALVYIVIYVLT
+634 IFALVYIVIYLLT

-654 VKRNV
+654 VKRNA